1 MCNAE
6 LGIGVGA
13 VKTGLPGRERQFER
27 RTRKPGPQLNKLLLL
42 LLLFGLTLA
51 LALALALPLACTD
64 QVEPSWGSGSLSIS
78 LEVPA
83 QRPFGPPCLGP

>member
-13 VKTGLPGRERQFER
+13 VKTGLHGRERQFER

-42 LLLFGLTLA
+42 LLLLFGLTLA
-51 LALALALPLACTD
+51 LALALPLLLACTD

-83 QRPFGPPCLGP
+83 Q